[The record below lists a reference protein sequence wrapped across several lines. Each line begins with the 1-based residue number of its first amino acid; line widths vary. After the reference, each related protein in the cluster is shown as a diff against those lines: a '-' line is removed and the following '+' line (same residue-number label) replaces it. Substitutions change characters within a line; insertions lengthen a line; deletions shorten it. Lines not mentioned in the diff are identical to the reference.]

1 MYKRQGLFRNKSSK
15 EQIIS
20 KEFLRIISNTNS
32 VIERDFN
39 IVLNHRGK
47 VVLIYLGETSEI
59 EKYFNNDSIRSNSYQ
74 KRLISISLKKK
85 NLDCLH

>member
-1 MYKRQGLFRNKSSK
+1 MFRNKSSK
-15 EQIIS
+15 DQIIS

-85 NLDCLH
+85 NLEKMGYIN